1 MTFEPRRP
9 REWRDAYRFPG
20 VTPSRA
26 EPSRAVRCG
35 AARCGTQTQIPERWS
50 SPCLAADG
58 QPAYTVALGDGEELN
73 TDIRVIRV
81 AVTACV
87 TRKTG
92 D

>member
-9 REWRDAYRFPG
+9 PEWRDAYRIPG
-20 VTPSRA
+20 FTPSRA
-26 EPSRAVRCG
+26 ERFGAV
-35 AARCGTQTQIPERWS
+35 RCGTQTRIPERLS
-50 SPCLAADG
+50 SPCSAAYG
-58 QPAYTVALGDGEELN
+58 QPGYTVALGVVEGLN
-73 TDIRVIRV
+73 TNSRVMRV